1 MEKSEKKS
9 LREGVTSNN
18 QSIRLMDTGLPQNS
32 ADFYRRG
39 KSRVFQV
46 PDGFTFSQWAK
57 IRGYNITPVW
67 SLNRLIE
74 VYHICVQRKNKVYLD
89 MDGDLL
95 ETMVKAIEV
104 HHERGKVNYDKLEDY
119 LCEKQ

>member
-1 MEKSEKKS
+1 MRKAEKKS

-18 QSIRLMDTGLPQNS
+18 QSIRLMDTGLPQDS
-32 ADFYRRG
+32 ADFYRCDT
-39 KSRVFQV
+39 SRNFFQV
-46 PDGFTFSQWAK
+46 PYGFTFSQWVK
-57 IRGYNITPVW
+57 IRGYCITPVW

-95 ETMVKAIEV
+95 ETMVKAIEI

-119 LCEKQ
+119 L